1 MKNDPIK
8 RFIEENK
15 QAFDEF
21 LPAPDVLP
29 AIKAALKQKSGD
41 HQVETPKLHKPTIAL
56 RIAVAAAIILVAT
69 GTLLYFVGEE
79 PGSTT
84 SDLLVVNKP
93 SPLIGSSENQ
103 SVYGPQS
110 VTESQTTIEPQSMT
124 EKQPV
129 TDAGETAGR
138 DTGNEIPAA
147 EVRPLVRVT
156 VRPELEN
163 ERDHIID
170 LLNDPHSSS
179 IRLEGV
185 LSLAERSVLDPH
197 LIGILEHKLATD
209 PSINVRMAALDLLIR
224 HSPDAERADE
234 ILAHLSKQDDPIMQL
249 SLMNLAAGLTD
260 SQFPVD
266 SFRHCLNELIQ
277 NPATLAMVKEEAAAF
292 LFAYEGVAYQG
303 MNYSNQ

>member
-1 MKNDPIK
+1 MKHDPIK

-29 AIKAALKQKSGD
+29 AIKAALKQKSGN

-103 SVYGPQS
+103 AA
-110 VTESQTTIEPQSMT
+110 IETQSMT
-124 EKQPV
+124 ETQPV

-156 VRPELEN
+156 VRPELEK
-163 ERDHIID
+163 EPDHIID

-185 LSLAERSVLDPH
+185 LSLTERSVLDPH

-209 PSINVRMAALDLLIR
+209 PSINVRMAALALLIR